1 MTPIQIYRV
10 PFSEMEP
17 QSLTHILDKQ
27 TGKFQVQMS
36 FFPHF
41 SEAVSFWPF
50 WPFGLKGESGQ
61 FSYPVLS
68 FQTLLRKLWM
78 ETHGVDTVP
87 QTALEQLHLFS
98 VPQWISRCLTSDST
112 ESHVHNWFPGLWI
125 GTHM

>member
-41 SEAVSFWPF
+41 SEAASFWPF
-50 WPFGLKGESGQ
+50 WPFVLKGEKRAVFLPSP
-61 FSYPVLS
+61 FFPNTVKK
-68 FQTLLRKLWM
+68 T
-78 ETHGVDTVP
+78 VDGNP
-87 QTALEQLHLFS
+87 
-98 VPQWISRCLTSDST
+98 WC
-112 ESHVHNWFPGLWI
+112 
-125 GTHM
+125 